1 MKVEEHISKI
11 CDYINYLEQQ
21 TLILKGRYEELE
33 TEIKNDNF
41 NLISDSGL
49 KTGQQIFAVGDS
61 HAIFFYKSKKIVA
74 MWGGL
79 TSEYPL
85 TIYKLIRTNLNAL
98 DIPSVIGRGHERYK
112 IKENDYVLFYYGYN
126 DIQKHIAKYENWKEE
141 IVGLCMNYIKL
152 MCLYRDVCKINPIV
166 SFIYPIAKPS
176 SDATRNGDDSDRIE
190 YTKYMNSILKTLC
203 SANSIRFFDIYDY
216 IVNESGYIKDE
227 LCNDGMH
234 LDLQSYSLRTYVEE
248 KILELCN

>member
-1 MKVEEHISKI
+1 M
-11 CDYINYLEQQ
+11 DNLEQKYHLLQ
-21 TLILKGRYEELE
+21 TQFDEFKNDV
-33 TEIKNDNF
+33 KNDNL

-61 HAIFFYKSKKIVA
+61 HAIFFYKSKKIIA

-79 TSEYPL
+79 TSNYPL
-85 TIYKLIRTNLNAL
+85 TIHRLIRTNLNAL

-112 IKENDYVLFYYGYN
+112 IKENDCVIFYYGYN

-141 IVGLCMNYIKL
+141 IVGLCENYMTL
-152 MCLYRDVCKINPIV
+152 MCLYRDVCNINPIV
-166 SFIYPIAKPS
+166 SCVYPIAKPNS
-176 SDATRNGDDSDRIE
+176 NAITNGSDSERIE
-190 YTKYMNSILKTLC
+190 YTKYMNAVLNALC
-203 SANSIRFFDIYDY
+203 SVNGIRFFDIYDY
-216 IVNESGYIKDE
+216 IVNDSGYIKDE

-234 LDLQSYSLRTYVEE
+234 LDLQSYSLRTYVED

>member
-1 MKVEEHISKI
+1 M
-11 CDYINYLEQQ
+11 DNLEQKYH
-21 TLILKGRYEELE
+21 ILKTLFNEFVGDV
-33 TEIKNDNF
+33 KNDNF
-41 NLISDSGL
+41 NFISDSGL
-49 KTGQQIFAVGDS
+49 KTGEQIYAVGDS
-61 HAIFFYKSKKIVA
+61 HAIFFYKSKKIIA

-126 DIQKHIAKYENWKEE
+126 DIQKHIAKYEKWQEQ
-141 IVGLCMNYIKL
+141 IVVLCENYVKL
-152 MCLYRDVCKINPIV
+152 MILYRTACKINPII
-166 SFIYPIAKPS
+166 SFVYPIPK
-176 SDATRNGDDSDRIE
+176 RNSNAHVNGSESQRIE
-190 YTKYMNSILKTLC
+190 YTIYMNSVLKKLC
-203 SANSIRFFDIYDY
+203 SANGIRFFDIYDY

-248 KILELCN
+248 KILELCK

>member
-1 MKVEEHISKI
+1 MKVEEHISKV
-11 CDYINYLEQQ
+11 CDYINYLEEQ
-21 TLILKGRYEELE
+21 TTRLKSQYDEFMNEV
-33 TEIKNDNF
+33 KNDNL

-85 TIYKLIRTNLNAL
+85 TMYKLIRTNLNAL

-112 IKENDYVLFYYGYN
+112 IKENDFVLFYYGYN

-141 IVGLCMNYIKL
+141 IVGLCENYVKL
-152 MCLYRDVCKINPIV
+152 MCLYRGVCKIHPIISCV
-166 SFIYPIAKPS
+166 YPIAKPTS
-176 SDATRNGDDSDRIE
+176 KATTNGSDSERIE
-190 YTKYMNSILKTLC
+190 YTKYMNAVLKHLC
-203 SANSIRFFDIYDY
+203 GLHGIRFFDIYDH
-216 IVNESGYIKDE
+216 IVDDSGYIKDE

-234 LDLQSYSLRTYVEE
+234 LDLQSHSLRTYVEE
-248 KILELCN
+248 KILELCI